1 MLEVTHA
8 KVKQAAIPSRI
19 LAGVLAALL
28 LVLGFLAADND
39 FHQSLHHSGK
49 AASGTCV
56 LCLFA
61 KSQVHSPGLAPV
73 AGRFVQCPFGAL
85 PRVESVVFLE
95 FTYLASPGRAPPGL
109 V

>member
-1 MLEVTHA
+1 MVEVTHS
-8 KVKQAAIPSRI
+8 KVKRAAVPSRI
-19 LAGVLAALL
+19 LAGALAALL

-39 FHQSLHHSGK
+39 FHQSLHSGK

-61 KSQVHSPGLAPV
+61 KSQVHSSDLAPE

-95 FTYLASPGRAPPGL
+95 FTYLASPGRAPPVLG
-109 V
+109 